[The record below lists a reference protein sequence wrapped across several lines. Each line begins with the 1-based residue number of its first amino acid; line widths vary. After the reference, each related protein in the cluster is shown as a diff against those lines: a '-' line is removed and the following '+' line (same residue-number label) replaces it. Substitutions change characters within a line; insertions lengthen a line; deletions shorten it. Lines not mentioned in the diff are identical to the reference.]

1 MKNKVII
8 SSLLLSMLS
17 GYAFAQKADS
27 IIYRYKDASGK
38 TIYTDRIPA
47 NLKVEVDVLSSKTG
61 VLKRTIEKQL
71 TEEEFQRRLAED
83 EAKKNAVA
91 KSDVQIRQD
100 QILLNTYSSVAD
112 IERMKSYEKDQLD
125 RAIQNDINNV
135 AQLMDRKN
143 FIDREIQKNPA
154 SSSLYVDESKRIA
167 ENVANIENN
176 LKRNREML
184 VERTKKYD
192 DDKKRYE
199 QIMAEVNA
207 AKTSAAAVP
216 VAGNAETP
224 SQ

>member
-1 MKNKVII
+1 MKNKVVI
-8 SSLLLSMLS
+8 SSLLLAMMS

-83 EAKKNAVA
+83 QEKKDSVA

-112 IERMKSYEKDQLD
+112 IERMKNYEKEQLD

-135 AQLMDRKN
+135 AQLKDRKN

-154 SSSLYVDESKRIA
+154 SSALYVEEARRIT
-167 ENVANIENN
+167 ENVTNIENN

-207 AKTSAAAVP
+207 AKSAQATPASEVP
-216 VAGNAETP
+216 APASN
-224 SQ
+224 Q